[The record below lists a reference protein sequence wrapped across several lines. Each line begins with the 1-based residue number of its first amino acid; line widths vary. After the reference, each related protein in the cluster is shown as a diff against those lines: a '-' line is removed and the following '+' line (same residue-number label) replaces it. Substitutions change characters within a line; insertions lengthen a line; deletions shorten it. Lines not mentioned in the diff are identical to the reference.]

1 MPIILHGTAMDGSG
15 LMEMVTVSLNAII
28 LTGTAI
34 WLSILLLMVRQL
46 TAMEHGLSME
56 LCRPK

>member
-15 LMEMVTVSLNAII
+15 LMEMVTVSLSAII
-28 LTGTAI
+28 LTVTAI

-46 TAMEHGLSME
+46 TVMEHGLSME